1 MRTTRSVWSAPI
13 KQIFQI
19 NKTLDTGLVMHDIRA
34 SMKTCGYCGAKTQDD
49 AAACSECG
57 STEFETPPA
66 PAPAEATPDETLAVL
81 KVFST
86 AQAADVAAATLR
98 ANGID
103 CTIVADDGG
112 GMLLNFQATEG
123 VRVCVAANRLEDARE
138 LLASTSPD

>member
-1 MRTTRSVWSAPI
+1 
-13 KQIFQI
+13 
-19 NKTLDTGLVMHDIRA
+19 MHDIQA

-57 STEFETPPA
+57 TEFEAPPA
-66 PAPAEATPDETLAVL
+66 PPPANATPEETLAVL

-103 CTIVADDGG
+103 CTIMADDGG
-112 GMLLNFQATEG
+112 GMLLNLQVSEG
-123 VRVCVAANRLEDARE
+123 VRVLVPADRLSEARE
-138 LLASTSPD
+138 LLASGNPD